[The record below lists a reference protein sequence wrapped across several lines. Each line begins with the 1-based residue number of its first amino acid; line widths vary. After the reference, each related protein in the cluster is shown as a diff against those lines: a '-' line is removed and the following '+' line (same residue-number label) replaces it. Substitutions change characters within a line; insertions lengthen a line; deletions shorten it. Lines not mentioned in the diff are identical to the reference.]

1 MHLPSLWASEF
12 STHESGSCPG
22 RTAPTTLR
30 QPSVCAWQGSCST
43 EFAANC
49 VKLSLVDLLLNRKLH
64 CIAWWGVSKECPSAK
79 SCKTLKNPEKHQI
92 RCATAI
98 QTLWASRPQAH
109 RGFSSLVLKLS
120 SAFLG
125 SAWGW
130 HFGDGTTGARPFPKG
145 RFGQGGEGG
154 WNDCGCVAWK
164 RIELRSITPYPCFA
178 IPGTP
183 DYTICAI
190 PTYISPI
197 WCMSGERMQTR
208 SKCSLGL
215 LRWIWLNVPVVKL
228 TDQLSRP
235 WRDCR
240 VDSEMQAKTGVWS
253 RSNNTTTSFFSANGF
268 VLVPCAVY
276 SSSEANI
283 TAFLNRQ
290 ECLIK
295 GLQAHISF
303 LQELLTGDGCQALTF
318 AGVLGID
325 WYAHWHISRL
335 RCWPKSARGVMNSC
349 SFWRRSP

>member
-1 MHLPSLWASEF
+1 MPT
-12 STHESGSCPG
+12 STHVWRNQNNTSRS
-22 RTAPTTLR
+22 
-30 QPSVCAWQGSCST
+30 SNST
-43 EFAANC
+43 
-49 VKLSLVDLLLNRKLH
+49 SLVNDVYMTNQ
-64 CIAWWGVSKECPSAK
+64 WWVEGKERLK
-79 SCKTLKNPEKHQI
+79 DWTLCNKDSTPEQNPEKHQI

-154 WNDCGCVAWK
+154 WNELWMCCLEKDWVALNNSLPLLCNTRNTRLYYMCDTHIHLPNLVYERRK
-164 RIELRSITPYPCFA
+164 NANSIKVFSRS
-178 IPGTP
+178 
-183 DYTICAI
+183 
-190 PTYISPI
+190 
-197 WCMSGERMQTR
+197 
-208 SKCSLGL
+208 
-215 LRWIWLNVPVVKL
+215 RWIWLNVPVVKL
-228 TDQLSRP
+228 TDRFSRP

-253 RSNNTTTSFFSANGF
+253 RSNNPTTSFFSANGF

-318 AGVLGID
+318 EGVLGID